1 MKYELKHTVISP
13 ERTILDENGEP
24 TDNYE
29 VTITLALY
37 PVDTF
42 IPPFS
47 KDIIVVSNN
56 YLTGHEVDLQREQA
70 VQNFL
75 NTINNG

>member
-1 MKYELKHTVISP
+1 MTLIRIDNQNDIRPFIGRK
-13 ERTILDENGEP
+13 GEP

-42 IPPFS
+42 ITPFS

-56 YLTGHEVDLQREQA
+56 NMTGYQVDLQREQA